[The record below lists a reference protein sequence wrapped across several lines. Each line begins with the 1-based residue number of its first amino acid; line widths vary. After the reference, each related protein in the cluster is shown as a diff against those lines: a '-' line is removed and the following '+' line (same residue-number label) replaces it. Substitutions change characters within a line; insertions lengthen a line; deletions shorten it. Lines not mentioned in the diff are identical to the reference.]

1 MNTAIRRSLLSALLF
16 CAIAVGGCTRRPVQA
31 PAVPPP
37 PVPPEPEVRQVYS
50 SRFIHSGSGLI
61 FEAPEGWGFIEKPV
75 YALAE
80 CRPRQAESD
89 LPVILVQASPASEKL
104 SMEAIVSGY
113 SKQIAKGIENP
124 KIILDQAVKT
134 GFEGAQAYQIAC
146 TGQLTGT
153 SVTSSPVLI
162 RKGGWLVVAT
172 LICPQPDYAALK
184 ALFAQAVRIQEPAA
198 KP

>member
-1 MNTAIRRSLLSALLF
+1 MTALCRRILLAALLF
-16 CAIAVGGCTRRPVQA
+16 CAIAAGGCVRRSVQTPIA
-31 PAVPPP
+31 PPSL
-37 PVPPEPEVRQVYS
+37 VPPEPEVRQVYLPS
-50 SRFIHSGSGLI
+50 FSHSGSGLT
-61 FEAPEGWGFIEKPV
+61 FDAPEGWGFVQKPG

-89 LPVILVQASPASEKL
+89 LPVILVQASPASEDL

-124 KIILDQAVKT
+124 KIILDHAVKT

-146 TGQLTGT
+146 TGQLAGT

-162 RKGGWLVVAT
+162 RRGGWLVVAT
-172 LICPQPDYAALK
+172 LICPQTDYAALK
-184 ALFAQAVRIQEPAA
+184 PLFAQTVRIQEPDA

>member
-1 MNTAIRRSLLSALLF
+1 MAGGCARRS
-16 CAIAVGGCTRRPVQA
+16 VQTPVA
-31 PAVPPP
+31 PPSL
-37 PVPPEPEVRQVYS
+37 VPPEPEVRQVYS
-50 SRFIHSGSGLI
+50 PSFSHSGSGLA
-61 FEAPEGWGFIEKPV
+61 FEAPQGWGFVQKPG

-89 LPVILVQASPASEKL
+89 LPVILVQASPASEDL

-146 TGQLTGT
+146 TGQLAGT
-153 SVTSSPVLI
+153 PVTSSPVLI
-162 RKGGWLVVAT
+162 RRGGWLVVVT

-184 ALFAQAVRIQEPAA
+184 PLFSRAVRIQEPAA